1 MTIDIQCTGC
11 SRQLRVA
18 DEHAGK
24 SARCP
29 ECQTI
34 VAVPHPKSTAA
45 ETSKSN
51 SDGFMAPAAESAK
64 ENTHPTFDLND
75 GEAKPSWHLK
85 TPEGQTYGPVDRAE
99 LDRWYAEGRITNDCM
114 LRQEPSTSWVIANAV
129 YPSVAPPSSRESNR
143 PVHSSS
149 VNPNANPNSNPFADQ
164 SPYTS
169 PSRASTNTAA
179 TGRRRRNQ
187 IPHRGGLILALGI
200 LSWVISCPLFGVIAW
215 IMGSGDLR
223 EMRAGRMDNSG
234 MGLTQAGQILG
245 MIHSIILL
253 VGIAGFM
260 FVLVM
265 IAIGG

>member
-18 DEHAGK
+18 DEHGGK

-34 VAVPHPKSTAA
+34 VAVPHPKSAA
-45 ETSKSN
+45 PVTSRSAGFVAPTVETT
-51 SDGFMAPAAESAK
+51 K
-64 ENTHPTFDLND
+64 EKTHPTFDLND
-75 GEAKPSWHLK
+75 GNATPSWHLK

-114 LRQEPSTSWVIANAV
+114 LRQEPSTNWVNANAV
-129 YPSVAPPSSRESNR
+129 YPSVAPPSSRENNR
-143 PVHSSS
+143 PVHTSTPSA
-149 VNPNANPNSNPFADQ
+149 NPNANPFGEQ

-169 PSRASTNTAA
+169 PNSTSTNTAA
-179 TGRRRRNQ
+179 GRRRRNQ
-187 IPHRGGLILALGI
+187 VPHRGGLILALGI

-253 VGIAGFM
+253 VGIAGSMLFL
-260 FVLVM
+260 FL
-265 IAIGG
+265 IAIAGS